1 MLKTDKIIIV
11 EGRYDKIKLSS
22 IIDAVII
29 ETEGFGIFKDKHKQ
43 KMLRRLSETKQIV
56 ILTDSDSAGFVIRN
70 FISGFIPKDRIINA
84 YIPDVY
90 GKEKRKPLA
99 SKEGKLGVEGISPRV
114 LRDALEKAGVLCETE
129 EKKHD
134 PITKQDLYS
143 DGLSG
148 GHESSKKRAMLLK
161 YLDLPSNMTVNAM
174 LDIMNVFMSYDDYK
188 TALSRCT
195 KEDNNE
201 IILQNRARI

>member
-29 ETEGFGIFKDKHKQ
+29 ETEGFGIFKDKQKQ
-43 KMLRRLSETKQIV
+43 KMLRKLSESKQIV

-90 GKEKRKPLA
+90 GREKRKQNY
-99 SKEGKLGVEGISPRV
+99 SKEGKLGVEGI
-114 LRDALEKAGVLCETE
+114 DADIIRSSLEKAGVTISVETE
-129 EKKHD
+129 KSK
-134 PITKQDLYS
+134 PVTKQDLYI

-148 GHESSKKRAMLLK
+148 GENSALKRAALLK
-161 YLDLPSNMTVNAM
+161 YLDLPERMTVNAM
-174 LDIMNVFMSYDDYK
+174 LEIMNSFMTYDDYK
-188 TALSRCT
+188 NALSECE
-195 KEDNNE
+195 KEEN
-201 IILQNRARI
+201 L